1 MSETSENNATPAPSL
16 SEWETLSAL
25 RTQLEAEL
33 FQTNKVTLFSALERA
48 GVTRI
53 VVTFDGYGDSGQIEN
68 VEAKAGDNDIAM
80 PNAMIE
86 FAATV
91 WGQPEPERSSVTVT
105 TAVESLAYDALERTH
120 GGWENNDGAY
130 GDIIFDVA
138 DYSIM
143 LDYNERYTASEKY
156 THSF

>member
-1 MSETSENNATPAPSL
+1 MSENSDTDVKPVPPL

-33 FQTNKVTLFSALERA
+33 FQTNKATLFSALERA

-53 VVTFDGYGDSGQIEN
+53 VVTFDGYSDSGQIEN
-68 VEAKAGDNDIAM
+68 VEAKAGDDDMTM

-86 FAATV
+86 FATTV
-91 WGQPEPERSSVTVT
+91 WGQPEPERSSVPVT
-105 TAVESLAYDALERTH
+105 AAVESLAYDALERTH
-120 GGWENNDGAY
+120 SGWENNDGAY

-138 DYSIM
+138 DYSIT
-143 LDYNERYTASEKY
+143 LDYNERYTASENY
-156 THSF
+156 THSL

>member
-1 MSETSENNATPAPSL
+1 MSENSNTDVKPIPPL

-33 FQTNKVTLFSALERA
+33 FQTNKATLFSALERA

-68 VEAKAGDNDIAM
+68 VEAKAGDDDMAM

-86 FAATV
+86 FATTV
-91 WGQPEPERSSVTVT
+91 WGQPEPERSSVTVA
-105 TAVESLAYDALERTH
+105 TAVESLTYDALERTH
-120 GGWENNDGAY
+120 GGWRQPT
-130 GDIIFDVA
+130 
-138 DYSIM
+138 
-143 LDYNERYTASEKY
+143 LDAR
-156 THSF
+156 